1 MTTIIQITI
10 AAALILSII
19 IPFGAFFLGER
30 NKKRYKKSLAVNC
43 FFFFGALVVGT
54 LMMFGGTVSAQAA
67 PDAAGSGLAEGLGYL
82 GAALVTGLSGI
93 GSGIAVASSASA
105 ALGAIGSLF
114 GKSMIFVAMAE
125 GIALYGL
132 IISFMILGRLG

>member
-67 PDAAGSGLAEGLGYL
+67 
-82 GAALVTGLSGI
+82 
-93 GSGIAVASSASA
+93 
-105 ALGAIGSLF
+105 
-114 GKSMIFVAMAE
+114 
-125 GIALYGL
+125 
-132 IISFMILGRLG
+132 